1 MNLVNNV
8 TLIGNLG
15 GDPKVKEFEN
25 GNLVANFTVAT
36 KDFYK
41 VKDEFKERVY
51 WHNIVAWGN
60 DAKKVKEKCVK
71 GSEVVLN
78 GKLTSRSYED
88 SKGEKR
94 WVYEVVVNEIL
105 CRTKAA

>member
-15 GDPKVKEFEN
+15 ADPKISEFEN
-25 GNLVANFTVAT
+25 GNMVANFSIAT
-36 KDFYK
+36 TEYYRE
-41 VKDEFKERVY
+41 KDEFKSKTY

-60 DAKKVKEKCVK
+60 AAKKVQDKCVK

-78 GKLTSRSYED
+78 GKLTNRSYED
-88 SKGEKR
+88 SKGVKH
-94 WVYEVVVNEIL
+94 WVHEVVVNEII
-105 CRTKAA
+105 CRPKSA